1 MRKKLIPENNDL
13 IQLVDKGKISNKKN
27 VNSNV
32 EVFKFKVK
40 SEEENKSSNNRS
52 FTDEINNNII
62 TILRVRP
69 ETANEKNY
77 SNIKV
82 IKIESSTSMK
92 LISPI
97 EYNYFLE
104 GTKFIND
111 DKGLEV
117 TKTEEYSFQFDQ
129 IFNYYSQ
136 QSQVYEY
143 SAEFL
148 VRNIFEGFNSTIF
161 AYGSIGSGKSYTMF
175 GTNDKP
181 GIIIRSI
188 NQIFNIMKSEE
199 INNNYDLQ
207 MSFYKIYNETIIDLL
222 PDDKGNKSG
231 ENIQTPYIE
240 ENLNKINL
248 KNNIGKSNKSFFME
262 ITKRN
267 ISSPEE
273 AYQIISSGIKNKIK
287 LKKGK
292 NNSSKAHYIVE
303 INIIKKQSN
312 VEVNNGSKKY
322 GKLILVDLA
331 GFEKVAKV
339 KPNTDNFYINK
350 SLFTLSN
357 CINGLINNNRNYI
370 PWRDSKLT
378 MILKDYLS
386 GNSKIVMIA
395 NISPSFSV
403 IEDTYNTLNFAKKI
417 KRVKTNAQKNTDN
430 QNIHIDKFDSIITSL
445 KDQISNVKKE
455 ISKNEKLN
463 NSMLNSFEKRNDSAD
478 EDSEINGN
486 EILQKCIDEIKD
498 HFDKEIELNKQI
510 NDAEFN
516 ITKINKENYFN
527 QVNNKMSKNNI
538 KKEASKL
545 NDLQL
550 TINSLYSKRHKLIQQ
565 RKEIQTK
572 ISKESR
578 KDLNLGKYLMYVYKY
593 NINLINQ
600 LQSKNRQN
608 KIETDIIR
616 KDDQITN
623 LSKQIKIRDDFLEDM
638 TQKIGNHNISFN
650 IKRLIKLE
658 ELTLDPCLDISN
670 IKIEGGL
677 NKFGKDVVN
686 SVEKSL
692 SRNISMPFLRK
703 KPPSLRNFKKNN
715 ALNNK
720 LLPILPKK
728 TNFKS
733 IEKTKNDSS
742 IFQKRIPSGFILKNK
757 GKGNNFRN
765 NFYGQYQKYYNLYH
779 VSNNY
784 HVGDFHH
791 ANPNYLKNKIPGNK
805 NSKNIISL
813 NNFSNYYEN
822 KVKTILNKNY
832 ISRYNNSPYSLEN
845 V

>member
-1 MRKKLIPENNDL
+1 
-13 IQLVDKGKISNKKN
+13 
-27 VNSNV
+27 
-32 EVFKFKVK
+32 
-40 SEEENKSSNNRS
+40 
-52 FTDEINNNII
+52 
-62 TILRVRP
+62 
-69 ETANEKNY
+69 
-77 SNIKV
+77 
-82 IKIESSTSMK
+82 MK

-129 IFNYYSQ
+129 IFDYYSQ

-417 KRVKTNAQKNTDN
+417 
-430 QNIHIDKFDSIITSL
+430 
-445 KDQISNVKKE
+445 
-455 ISKNEKLN
+455 
-463 NSMLNSFEKRNDSAD
+463 
-478 EDSEINGN
+478 
-486 EILQKCIDEIKD
+486 
-498 HFDKEIELNKQI
+498 
-510 NDAEFN
+510 
-516 ITKINKENYFN
+516 
-527 QVNNKMSKNNI
+527 I
-538 KKEASKL
+538 KKIL
-545 NDLQL
+545 
-550 TINSLYSKRHKLIQQ
+550 
-565 RKEIQTK
+565 
-572 ISKESR
+572 
-578 KDLNLGKYLMYVYKY
+578 
-593 NINLINQ
+593 
-600 LQSKNRQN
+600 
-608 KIETDIIR
+608 IIR
-616 KDDQITN
+616 
-623 LSKQIKIRDDFLEDM
+623 
-638 TQKIGNHNISFN
+638 
-650 IKRLIKLE
+650 
-658 ELTLDPCLDISN
+658 
-670 IKIEGGL
+670 
-677 NKFGKDVVN
+677 
-686 SVEKSL
+686 
-692 SRNISMPFLRK
+692 
-703 KPPSLRNFKKNN
+703 
-715 ALNNK
+715 
-720 LLPILPKK
+720 
-728 TNFKS
+728 
-733 IEKTKNDSS
+733 
-742 IFQKRIPSGFILKNK
+742 IFI
-757 GKGNNFRN
+757 
-765 NFYGQYQKYYNLYH
+765 
-779 VSNNY
+779 
-784 HVGDFHH
+784 
-791 ANPNYLKNKIPGNK
+791 
-805 NSKNIISL
+805 
-813 NNFSNYYEN
+813 
-822 KVKTILNKNY
+822 
-832 ISRYNNSPYSLEN
+832 
-845 V
+845 